1 MGYVCVLC
9 KRNVPAFAP
18 RKFYEA
24 LKIRTLACLL
34 TDWGPAVPVVA
45 VTPPPRIFACGFAVL
60 LAALSLRGFLRLRS
74 TTLAAPCLWA
84 ALSATCLAL
93 GALLEPKLEG
103 IGLSAFRFAIAAT
116 TLCPLMAVL
125 GAKRPQDRGWQWV
138 VLSLWIVLV
147 WPAAQAVLLPAGIR
161 VELFVAWKLFLWGLI
176 GIGLLNYL
184 PTKNWLAAIF
194 VAAGQAILLRNHLW
208 LGNLLNNEWSSTLG
222 IGCLLIAALLITW
235 QNKNKNSRDSTSRR
249 SATATAT
256 STAPQNNL
264 HPQETQWQTFRNA
277 YGAFWALRILGMVN
291 QTAELRDWPLRL
303 HWSGFETQE
312 DRQPTEEQLAELK
325 QTMSTLLRRF
335 VAMDRG

>member
-9 KRNVPAFAP
+9 KRNVPAFVF
-18 RKFYEA
+18 RKNYEA
-24 LKIRTLACLL
+24 VKIRTFAYWTPEWEPNALLVAIAPTTTLA
-34 TDWGPAVPVVA
+34 
-45 VTPPPRIFACGFAVL
+45 ACG
-60 LAALSLRGFLRLRS
+60 LAALLALLALQGFRHLRT

-93 GALLEPKLEG
+93 AALLEPKLQG
-103 IGLSAFRFAIAAT
+103 ISLSAFRFAIVAT

-138 VLSLWIVLV
+138 VLSLWVVLV
-147 WPAAQAVLLPAGIR
+147 WPAAQAVLLPAGTH

-184 PTKNWLAAIF
+184 PTKNWLPAIF

-208 LGNLLNNEWSSTLG
+208 LGKLLNNEWASTLG
-222 IGCLLIAALLITW
+222 IGCLLAAAALVSLRRNALNPQLSTL
-235 QNKNKNSRDSTSRR
+235 NSFS
-249 SATATAT
+249 
-256 STAPQNNL
+256 
-264 HPQETQWQTFRNA
+264 TQWQNFRNA

-291 QTAELRDWPLRL
+291 QTAKLRDWPLRL
-303 HWSGFETQE
+303 HWSGFETLE
-312 DRQPTEEQLAELK
+312 DRQPTEEQLAELE

-335 VAMDRG
+335 VAIDRG